1 MKNKVHLFASLLG
14 TTLLL
19 TGCNIDTA
27 SLPASSLE
35 ALAKEAPVQ
44 EVAAGNT
51 NTLKTVSNQTQAS
64 ANSSVSDNTAV
75 ASQKNYIQVF
85 IDPNTGELVTINPDT
100 GEAVPYTAPA
110 AAAASQTATEA
121 TVSQSTAQT
130 GTASSQNTAKTGTT
144 SSQNT
149 AKTGTTSSQNTAQ
162 ARTAAS
168 GTQNNQTNTTSS
180 QTVAAPQAQAAA
192 SVDATS
198 QATPASTQVNQAAP
212 STQNRATAQ
221 AANTSSYIGES
232 RALQIALQHAGVNA
246 SDTLFSYAKLD
257 YDDGRYE
264 YDVEFYAGNREYDY
278 EIDAVTGN
286 ILAYDYDMESY
297 FTPPVQ
303 QQQAATPQQAPAQN
317 NAAVSIETA
326 KQTALSHVP
335 GATANNIRIKSDYDD
350 GRLVYEGKIIYNAL
364 EYEFEISAAT
374 GDIIEWDVESV
385 YD

>member
-110 AAAASQTATEA
+110 AAAASQTATET
-121 TVSQSTAQT
+121 TVSQS
-130 GTASSQNTAKTGTT
+130 
-144 SSQNT
+144 T

-180 QTVAAPQAQAAA
+180 QTAAAPQAQAAA

-212 STQNRATAQ
+212 STQNQATAQ

-326 KQTALSHVP
+326 KQTALSRVP

-374 GDIIEWDVESV
+374 GKIIEWDVESV

>member
-149 AKTGTTSSQNTAQ
+149 AQ

-246 SDTLFSYAKLD
+246 SDTLFSYAKMD

-264 YDVEFYAGNREYDY
+264 YDLEFYAGNKEYDY

-286 ILAYDYDMESY
+286 ILAYDYDMEGY

-303 QQQAATPQQAPAQN
+303 QQQAAAPQQAPAQN

-326 KQTALSHVP
+326 KQTALSRVP

-374 GDIIEWDVESV
+374 GKIIEWDVESV